1 MLIFVGVFIVFAS
14 TLGGF
19 MIAGGQPVLLLHIS
33 EFVVIGGIALGVL
46 VIASPTHVLSE
57 IVHKL
62 KAALF
67 GKSSGKGEY
76 FDLLKMLYEIFM
88 VGRRNG
94 LIALEEHVMNPGS
107 SAIFNKYPAFTSNR
121 ERMQFLLNGL
131 KPVIDGKI
139 KPDQLE
145 DLMLTE
151 LESKSEEGDHPIH
164 MLQLIGDSLPG
175 IGIVAAVLG
184 IINTMSAIAD
194 GPEVVGERVAAAL
207 TGTFLGVFFAYG
219 FINPLAMRVKFN
231 NASDQMYLKCI
242 LSAVAGFAKGLAPL
256 TAVEVARRS
265 LASDVQPAA
274 DELESA
280 LKSMPAPGK
289 APS

>member
-1 MLIFVGVFIVFAS
+1 MLIIVGGIIVLGS

-19 MIAGGQPVLLLHIS
+19 MIAGGNPVVLLHVS
-33 EFVVIGGIALGVL
+33 EFVVILGVAAGVV
-46 VIASPTHVLSE
+46 VIGSPLHILKE
-57 IVHKL
+57 IIHKV
-62 KAALF
+62 KHAMF
-67 GKSSGKGEY
+67 GKQASKEDY

-107 SAIFNKYPAFTSNR
+107 SSIFGKYPAFTANH
-121 ERMQFLLNGL
+121 ERMEFLINGL

-145 DLMLTE
+145 DLLLTE
-151 LESKSEEGDHPIH
+151 LEAKNGEAEHPVH
-164 MLQLIGDSLPG
+164 VLQMVADGMPA

-184 IINTMSAIAD
+184 IINTMGAIAE
-194 GPEVVGERVAAAL
+194 GPEAVGEKVAAAL
-207 TGTFLGVFFAYG
+207 TGTLLGIFVSYG
-219 FINPLAMRVKFN
+219 FVGPLANRIIFCN
-231 NASDQMYLKCI
+231 QADAQYLRCI
-242 LSAVAGFAKGLAPL
+242 LAAIAGFAKGLAPL

-265 LASDVQPAA
+265 LDGTVQPGAE
-274 DELESA
+274 ELETT

-289 APS
+289 